1 VFASTS
7 STPTGPDPEV
17 RLQLV
22 VGRIGRPHG
31 VRGEV
36 SVEVRTDS
44 PDERFAPGAVL
55 VTEPVERGPLVVT
68 RLHWHSGRLL
78 LTFDGV
84 VDRTAAET
92 LRDTLLVVD
101 SDDLPALD
109 DPDEFYDHQL
119 LGLRAELLDGTA
131 LGTVEDVLHAPAED
145 LVAVRRPDGGELLV
159 PFVSEIVPEVDIT
172 GGRLVIDPPEGLLE
186 L

>member
-1 VFASTS
+1 M
-7 STPTGPDPEV
+7 
-17 RLQLV
+17 QLV

-36 SVEVRTDS
+36 SVDVRTDS
-44 PDERFAPGAVL
+44 PDERFAAGSMLATDPA
-55 VTEPVERGPLVVT
+55 ERGPLTVT

-84 VDRTAAET
+84 ADREGAEA
-92 LRDTLLVVD
+92 LRGILLVVD
-101 SDDLPALD
+101 SEDLPELA

-119 LGLRAELLDGTA
+119 VGLRAELPDGAA
-131 LGTVEDVLHAPAED
+131 LGTVQDVVHAPAED
-145 LVAVRRPDGGELLV
+145 LLAIAAPDGAELLV
-159 PFVSEIVPEVDIT
+159 PFVSAIVPTVDLP
-172 GGRLVIDPPEGLLE
+172 GGRVVVDPPEGLLD

>member
-1 VFASTS
+1 MH
-7 STPTGPDPEV
+7 
-17 RLQLV
+17 LV

-31 VRGEV
+31 IRGEV

-44 PDERFAPGAVL
+44 PDERFVAGSVL
-55 VTEPVERGPLVVT
+55 ATDPAERGPLTVS

-84 VDRTAAET
+84 ADRAAAEA

-101 SDDLPALD
+101 SDDLPELD

-119 LGLRAELLDGTA
+119 VGLRVELPDGSE

-145 LVAVRRPDGGELLV
+145 LVVVRRPDGSEALV
-159 PFVSEIVPEVDIT
+159 PFVSAIVPTVDVP
-172 GGRLVIDPPEGLLE
+172 GGRVVVDPPEGLLD